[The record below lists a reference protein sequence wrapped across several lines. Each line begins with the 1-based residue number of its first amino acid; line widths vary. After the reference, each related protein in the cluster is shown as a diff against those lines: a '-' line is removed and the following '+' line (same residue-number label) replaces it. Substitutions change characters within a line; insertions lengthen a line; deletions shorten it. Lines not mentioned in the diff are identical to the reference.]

1 MKYNFNMQKRRK
13 IISWA
18 IVLMGPIILLAV
30 KGDMPRLLE
39 MVHVRYEDISF
50 ALLPSAD
57 KAFAFGEAHFD
68 AETPATYDIDRA
80 EHFFVEAV
88 SLDPKLPYLY
98 HELARISFLRG
109 NNARALA
116 LINLQIAA
124 QGDNTPN
131 SYYVRGLIEG
141 YMGNYADSSR
151 DYERFL
157 QFDPNN
163 WAAINDYSWVL
174 LKSNRPQ
181 DAADALARGLSLFP
195 DNPWLLNSYA
205 TALYELGQF
214 RGALEAA
221 AHARNAAL
229 HISRADWLHAYPGN
243 DPHIAEEGI
252 STLQK
257 STEDNIHTIELAL
270 VSGKVQ

>member
-1 MKYNFNMQKRRK
+1 MEMVMKYNFNMQKRRK

-131 SYYVRGLIEG
+131 SYYG
-141 YMGNYADSSR
+141 
-151 DYERFL
+151 
-157 QFDPNN
+157 
-163 WAAINDYSWVL
+163 AAINDYSCVL

-270 VSGKVQ
+270 VS